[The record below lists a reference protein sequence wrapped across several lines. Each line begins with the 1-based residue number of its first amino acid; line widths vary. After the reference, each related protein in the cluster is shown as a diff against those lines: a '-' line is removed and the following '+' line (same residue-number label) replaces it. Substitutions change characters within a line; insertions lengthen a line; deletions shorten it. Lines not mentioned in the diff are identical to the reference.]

1 MGIFD
6 IFKKK
11 EKERHFDPTNI
22 TIRDLGKGYIFEYAI
37 ETWTVTALF
46 EYDWGENYFTREFV
60 IKNGATEKFLN
71 IEDDGGLVV
80 TLSEKVK
87 LRKLGEVTCDYID
100 AHQKPPKKIKYEGVK
115 YFLDEKSPGYCK
127 EIDADNWEELIS
139 YDYLDEEE
147 EKTLCIEQY
156 GEEEFEV
163 TKGIIID
170 ALAISNILPKGD
182 NY

>member
-6 IFKKK
+6 FLKKK

-22 TIRDLGKGYIFEYAI
+22 TVRDLGKGYIFEYAI

-46 EYDWGENYFTREFV
+46 EYDWGDNFFTREFV
-60 IKNGATEKFLN
+60 IKNGTTEKFLHL
-71 IEDDGGLVV
+71 EDDGGLTV

-87 LRKLGEVTCDYID
+87 LRKLGEDVCNYID
-100 AHQKPPKKIKYEGVK
+100 SHEKPPKKITYEGIH
-115 YFLDEKSPGYCK
+115 YFLDEKSPGFSK
-127 EIDADNWEELIS
+127 EIDAANWEELIS
-139 YDYLDEEE
+139 FDYLDEEE

-163 TKGIIID
+163 SKGIIINE
-170 ALAISNILPKGD
+170 LAISNILPVAD

>member
-1 MGIFD
+1 MGLFD
-6 IFKKK
+6 FFKKK
-11 EKERHFDPTNI
+11 EEERHFDPTNI
-22 TIRDLGKGYIFEYAI
+22 TIRDLGKGYIFEYAT

-46 EYDWGENYFTREFV
+46 EYDWGDNFFTREFV
-60 IKNGATEKFLN
+60 IKNGATEKFLH
-71 IEDDGGLVV
+71 IEDDGGLIV

-87 LRKLGEVTCDYID
+87 LRKLGEEVCDHID
-100 AHQKPPKKIKYEGVK
+100 NKGKPPKKIIFEGVK

-127 EIDADNWEELIS
+127 EIDAENWEELIS

-156 GEEEFEV
+156 GDQEFEV
-163 TKGIIID
+163 SKGIIINER
-170 ALAISNILPKGD
+170 AVSNILPVND